1 MDINSMRLLRIS
13 AISLGLLD
21 VGNVLAQERAL
32 TNGQNKQPVSQ
43 QARSRSEPEQS
54 DFRNVLQARIRA
66 MSQEEQ
72 SLMRDLS
79 VNGRERMAR
88 ENAASG
94 APMGEQTR
102 ESARYGRGFEARQM
116 QSNTPAMGNPSFNA
130 PGSSG
135 AAMGAQGGASG
146 GGRGRGR

>member
-1 MDINSMRLLRIS
+1 MDIDTMRFLRIS
-13 AISLGLLD
+13 TISLGLLN
-21 VGNVLAQERAL
+21 VGNVVAQEKAL
-32 TNGQNKQPVSQ
+32 MTGQNKQQTRQ
-43 QARSRSEPEQS
+43 QVKSSSEPEQN

-79 VNGRERMAR
+79 VNGRERMTR
-88 ENAASG
+88 ENAAF
-94 APMGEQTR
+94 GEQMR

-116 QSNTPAMGNPSFNA
+116 QSNTPAMGNSSFNA

-135 AAMGAQGGASG
+135 AAMGAPGGGSGGG
-146 GGRGRGR
+146 GGRGR

>member
-1 MDINSMRLLRIS
+1 MDINSMRFLRIS
-13 AISLGLLD
+13 AISLGLLN
-21 VGNVLAQERAL
+21 VGNVVAQEKAL
-32 TNGQNKQPVSQ
+32 MTGQNKQQTRQ
-43 QARSRSEPEQS
+43 QVKSSSEPEQN

-94 APMGEQTR
+94 EQMR

-116 QSNTPAMGNPSFNA
+116 QSNTPAMGNPSFSA

-135 AAMGAQGGASG
+135 AAMGAQGGGSGGG
-146 GGRGRGR
+146 GGRGR

>member
-1 MDINSMRLLRIS
+1 MDINTMQFLRIS
-13 AISLGLLD
+13 AISLGLLN
-21 VGNVLAQERAL
+21 VGNVLAQDRTL
-32 TNGQNKQPVSQ
+32 TAGQNKQQMRQ
-43 QARSRSEPEQS
+43 QVKSSSAPEQNE
-54 DFRNVLQARIRA
+54 FRNVLQARIRA

-94 APMGEQTR
+94 EQMR
-102 ESARYGRGFEARQM
+102 ERARYGRGFEARQM
-116 QSNTPAMGNPSFNA
+116 QSNMPTMGNPSFSS

-135 AAMGAQGGASG
+135 AAMGAPGGGSGGG
-146 GGRGRGR
+146 GGRGR

>member
-1 MDINSMRLLRIS
+1 MDIDTMRFLRIS
-13 AISLGLLD
+13 AISLGLLN
-21 VGNVLAQERAL
+21 VGNVLAQEKSLA
-32 TNGQNKQPVSQ
+32 TGQSKQQMRQ
-43 QARSRSEPEQS
+43 QLKSSSEPEQD
-54 DFRNVLQARIRA
+54 DFRSVLQARIRA

-94 APMGEQTR
+94 DQMR
-102 ESARYGRGFEARQM
+102 DSARYGRGFEARQV
-116 QSNTPAMGNPSFNA
+116 QSNTPAMGNSSFNS

-135 AAMGAQGGASG
+135 AAMGAQGGGSRGG
-146 GGRGRGR
+146 GGRGR

>member
-1 MDINSMRLLRIS
+1 MDINSMRFLRIS
-13 AISLGLLD
+13 AISLGLLN
-21 VGNVLAQERAL
+21 VGNVVAQEKAL
-32 TNGQNKQPVSQ
+32 MTGQNKQQTRQ
-43 QARSRSEPEQS
+43 QVKSSSEPEQNE
-54 DFRNVLQARIRA
+54 FRNVLQARIRA

-88 ENAASG
+88 ENAAF
-94 APMGEQTR
+94 GEQMR

-135 AAMGAQGGASG
+135 AAMGAQGGGS
-146 GGRGRGR
+146 GGRGR